1 MKSISILGYELIDN
15 YLRLDVEPTEI
26 NNHKVEVYLTNRAT
40 KKHRT
45 LTPLLEAKNGRT
57 VLEINVAKIPF
68 NQLHKNIIDV
78 HLVIDGK
85 RKRVYFKNFNSENAT
100 SNFSSSMYKISNTR
114 VAVPYITQKGNLS
127 IMYGNAPAVFASYC
141 EAVKEKLT
149 ISNVKITKSKV
160 KFKIADMI
168 IADDTPYFIA
178 LYNRDEKKFIPVNYT
193 FQANKPSEFEIDLSN
208 MKNYELS
215 SEYNLFLMAKTKDA
229 KIDYRLTLD
238 QKNKFKPFKVRRDKK
253 VAPYVNDKGVFTFMV
268 TDDHLLDKQ
277 NLHVKRNTLF
287 IKNYQQDSSVLN
299 VDLKAGKMVKD
310 FESYAILIKNVK
322 TAQMVTLHHKEATFN
337 NENQLRFH
345 LERMFSEGIFS
356 NGQRWKIYLKLYKNK
371 TVFVYEIKKED
382 EVIEAPINRHM
393 KPVKVKAKKSVI
405 TYLTGL
411 NELAFLIGGEAVYNR
426 EVYKKESGQSTIE
439 NVQVTGQLLSFK
451 MNAFNRNISSGRLMF
466 RERKSKDIW
475 WQDVVVDNST
485 GLVTVDL
492 STFIDSYQNEVSRWD
507 LFLELNNQGRI
518 EFNKIGCFDKQELPS
533 HKRYFSSIKAD
544 STNVVTPYL
553 TIKNELAIIIRPE
566 QALYNEKLK
575 SKMSIEKFGMKKGI
589 ISGDV
594 ILELPECDNYQVN
607 QFIFKYRDK
616 IEDIEYTFP
625 AEQTK
630 INKNT
635 SKVSYRIDLKDLELQ
650 NYYWDLFVVIT
661 VDGENYLQKLK
672 NPAPKVRKTITN
684 RVIRYSYEYDNGFFV
699 YPYITSVNTLAFGY
713 KKKEVHEGL
722 SYKIKENL
730 AYYTYKLFKPYF
742 ERKSIW
748 LGFEKFSEGAQDNG
762 YFFFKYC
769 YDNNK
774 KKNFYY
780 IMKKDSPDY
789 SNLEGME
796 DKVIDY
802 MSFKHMLY
810 VYAAEL
816 LVSSESKGHAYDIRI
831 EKGRLRR
838 ALETKK
844 HVFLQHGVIALK
856 KVDHVFRK
864 TGKNFVDLFVVSSD
878 YEKNIIKDSFGY
890 NDKEVIVTG
899 LSRWDVLEDKSQQ
912 NKEKVIFVMPT
923 WRTWMDDLP
932 EEKFINTDYYKNYTG
947 LLTSPKLN
955 ALLEEKNIKLQ
966 FYIHP
971 KFKDYVD
978 KFKTDNKNVKIYQYG
993 EEKVNELLMHSSMLV
1008 TDYSSVAWE
1017 MFHMRKPILF
1027 YQFDIDEYNMYQGSY
1042 LDMDKDLFGD
1052 RAFDLEH
1059 LINGI
1064 QEYAN
1069 RDFEEKEEYGK
1080 YRKHYFKYVDKNNCK
1095 RTFTAIMKN
1104 SKKLALR
1111 QERSFAERLRNN
1123 RYTNKLK
1130 AILRKNRAVYNFV
1143 LKTQKLI
1150 VK

>member
-1 MKSISILGYELIDN
+1 MQSISILGYELIDN
-15 YLRLDVEPTEI
+15 YLRLDVEPNEI

-45 LTPLLEAKNGRT
+45 LTPLIEARNGST
-57 VLEINVAKIPF
+57 VLEINVGKIPF
-68 NQLHKNIIDV
+68 NQLNKNIIDV
-78 HLVIDGK
+78 HLVIDGI
-85 RKRVYFKNFNSENAT
+85 RKRVHFKNFNSENAA
-100 SNFSSSMYKISNTR
+100 NKFSASMYKINKAR
-114 VAVPYITQKGNLS
+114 VAVPYITKKGNLS
-127 IMYGNAPAVFASYC
+127 IMYGNAPAVFSAYC
-141 EAVKEKLT
+141 KAVKEKLT
-149 ISNVKITKSKV
+149 IGDVKITKTKV
-160 KFKIADMI
+160 KFKVADLKI
-168 IADDTPYFIA
+168 EDDSPYFVA
-178 LYNRDEKKFIPVNYT
+178 LYNRDEKSFTSINYT
-193 FQANKPSEFEIDLSN
+193 FQANKPSEFEIDLAN
-208 MKNYELS
+208 MKNFELGS
-215 SEYNLFLMAKTKDA
+215 KYNLFLIAKTRDS

-238 QKNKFKPFKVRRDKK
+238 KKKKFKPFKVRRDKK
-253 VAPYVNDKGVFTFMV
+253 VAPYVNDKEVFTFMV
-268 TDDHLLDKQ
+268 TDDHRLDKK
-277 NLHVKRNTLF
+277 NYNIKRNTLF
-287 IKNYQQDSSVLN
+287 ISCFQQDSSVLN
-299 VDLKAGKMVKD
+299 VDVKTDQLKKD
-310 FESYAILIKNVK
+310 FDSYAILIKNVK
-322 TAQMVTLHHKEATFN
+322 TSQMVTLNHKEAAFKD
-337 NENQLRFH
+337 NQLRFH
-345 LERMFSEGIFS
+345 LERMFSEGIFA

-382 EVIEAPINRHM
+382 EMIEAPINRHL
-393 KPVKVKAKKSVI
+393 KPVQVKAKKSVI

-411 NELAFLIGGEAVYNR
+411 NELAFLIGDEAIYNR

-439 NVQVTGQLLSFK
+439 DIQVKDHLLTFK
-451 MNAFNRNISSGRLMF
+451 VNDFNQNTSSARLMF

-475 WQDVVVDNST
+475 WQDVEINPSRS
-485 GLVTVDL
+485 LITVDL
-492 STFIDSYQNEVSRWD
+492 ASFIEAYQNNVSRWD
-507 LFLELNNQGRI
+507 LFLELKEQEHI
-518 EFNKIGCFDKQELPS
+518 EFKKIGAFDKPELPS
-533 HKRYFSSIKAD
+533 HKRYFSSIEAD

-575 SKMSIEKFGMKKGI
+575 SKMSIAKFGMKKGV
-589 ISGDV
+589 ISGDI

-607 QFIFKYRDK
+607 EFIFKYRDK
-616 IEDIEYTFP
+616 IEDIEYVFP
-625 AEQTK
+625 AEQMK
-630 INKNT
+630 INKHT
-635 SKVSYRIDLKDLELQ
+635 SKVSYHIDLKNLELQ

-661 VDGENYLQKLK
+661 VDGEKYLQKLK
-672 NPAPKVRKTITN
+672 NPATKVKKMITN
-684 RVIRYSYEYDNGFFV
+684 RVIRYSYEYENGFFI

-789 SNLEGME
+789 SNLKGME

-838 ALETKK
+838 ALEAKK

-864 TGKNFVDLFVVSSD
+864 TGKNFVDLFVTSSD
-878 YEKNIIKDSFGY
+878 YEKNIIKESFGY

-955 ALLEEKNIKLQ
+955 SFLEEKNIKLQ

-971 KFKDYVD
+971 KFKDYID
-978 KFKTDNKNVKIYQYG
+978 RFKTDNKNVKIYQYG
-993 EEKVNELLMHSSMLV
+993 EEKVNELLMHASMLV

-1052 RAFDLEH
+1052 RAFELDE
-1059 LINGI
+1059 LIDGI

-1069 RDFEEKEEYGK
+1069 RNFVEKEEYGK

-1104 SKKLALR
+1104 SKKLQLR
-1111 QERSFAERLRNN
+1111 KERSLSERLRNN

-1130 AILRKNRAVYNFV
+1130 AMLRKNRAVYNFV
-1143 LKTQKLI
+1143 LKTQKL